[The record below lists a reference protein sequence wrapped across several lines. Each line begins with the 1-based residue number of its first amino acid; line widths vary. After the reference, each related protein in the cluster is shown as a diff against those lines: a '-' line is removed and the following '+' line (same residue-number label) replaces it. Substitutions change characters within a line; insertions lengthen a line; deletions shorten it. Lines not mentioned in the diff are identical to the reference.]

1 MKNKLLIGLFV
12 VVFVVL
18 FCVAGSFDT
27 QLLQAGMIH

>member
-1 MKNKLLIGLFV
+1 MKNKLLIGLFIV
-12 VVFVVL
+12 AFVVL